1 MSEWR
6 VYVVDGFALL
16 GAVMMTI
23 SVGGMLRIPDPFG
36 KMHAAAK
43 AVVLG
48 IAAMLAA
55 LAFTGELELIGRGLL
70 VGVFLLFTA
79 PAGAHALA
87 RLEGRARVDADN
99 QPDAPLEDSSDAASA
114 DPGET
119 PPS

>member
-16 GAVMMTI
+16 GAVMMTL

-87 RLEGRARVDADN
+87 RLEGRARAADS
-99 QPDAPLEDSSDAASA
+99 QPDAPLED
-114 DPGET
+114 PGET